1 LRIARD
7 TKTSRHTDGG
17 GDMEFACAP
26 HWRDARRLHERWP
39 WSATSNRP
47 PLRCTPVGSRR
58 GPPGSAARRSPSSRA
73 TLTALH
79 AAGRDPAPVVALA
92 RIPLFARFAASGIAG
107 GAAAL
112 LATFLPLETRLL
124 RALPALLAAVTV
136 AAVAA
141 ILFCA

>member
-1 LRIARD
+1 MRTAL
-7 TKTSRHTDGG
+7 
-17 GDMEFACAP
+17 
-26 HWRDARRLHERWP
+26 ARRP
-39 WSATSNRP
+39 T
-47 PLRCTPVGSRR
+47 
-58 GPPGSAARRSPSSRA
+58 AARALAVVRDKQPAAAPLHARRVAPRA
-73 TLTALH
+73 ARIGGASIAFIASYAALTALH